1 MREAEKLGQK
11 SLISCLVDLARER
24 PLALAAWMFGFFL
37 VLQFA
42 QLDLRY
48 AMTHG
53 DWRSSVGTLIGRDFV
68 NVFTAGHLAADRSL
82 SIVYDVAAYQNYQL
96 ALFDGRVLRHNYS
109 YTPVSFLYAWFF
121 ALTPY
126 VLSYILWIGLTG
138 AAFVIAARP
147 YLRDAGLPG
156 WLAVMTPAALL
167 NVWAGH
173 YGFLFGALWLGA
185 WAQLDRRPRLA
196 GVLVGLLIVKP
207 HLAILM
213 PLLLAARG
221 AWRAFFYA
229 GLTVAVLIAISGL
242 TFGWQLWA
250 DYVTDTLFLQ
260 AAMVER
266 TGDVFL
272 RIMPTAYPAFRLAGL
287 APPAAWLLQA
297 VCAVCAMGALLRWM
311 PQDPRR
317 AGLAAATAT
326 FLVLPYAFNYDMTIV
341 GIAAVILLHR
351 APEDAPVQ
359 RLTAALVLILPAV
372 VFFTNAMGLPIAP
385 PLLLL
390 LLGGL
395 LGRRWHVT
403 NHAEREGSQPILAE
417 QRPA

>member
-1 MREAEKLGQK
+1 MDLVREKP
-11 SLISCLVDLARER
+11 LV
-24 PLALAAWMFGFFL
+24 LAAWMFGFFL

-42 QLDLRY
+42 QLDVRY
-48 AMTHG
+48 ALTHG
-53 DWRSSVGTLIGRDFV
+53 DLRSSVGTLIGRDFV

-82 SIVYDVAAYQNYQL
+82 SIVYDVEAYQKYQL

-126 VLSYILWIGLTG
+126 VLAYILWIGLTG

-147 YLRDAGLPG
+147 YLRDAGLPT
-156 WLAVMTPAALL
+156 WLAVVTPAALL

-185 WAQLDRRPRLA
+185 WTQLDKRPRLA

-229 GLTVAVLIAISGL
+229 GLTVVVLIAMSGL
-242 TFGWQLWA
+242 TFGWRLWA

-260 AAMVER
+260 VAMVER
-266 TGDVFL
+266 TEDVFL
-272 RIMPTAYPAFRLAGL
+272 RIMPTAYPALRLAEL
-287 APPAAWLLQA
+287 APPAAWLLQG
-297 VCAVCAMGALLRWM
+297 VCAACAIGALLRWM

-326 FLVLPYAFNYDMTIV
+326 FLVLPYAFNYDMTII

-351 APEDAPVQ
+351 APDDAPVQ
-359 RLTAALVLILPAV
+359 RLAAALALILPAV
-372 VFFTNAMGLPIAP
+372 VFFTNAMALPIAP

-395 LGRRWHVT
+395 LGGRSLVAKDADRD
-403 NHAEREGSQPILAE
+403 GSQTLVAE